1 MVLNLTKDMSAEVH
15 TLAQRVNNLQDEIKE
30 IKYIVSN
37 HVNTHHHHSPVLDN
51 SHGSSP
57 NINSTSVKLEKPPT
71 GPFSENKIIDRSVP
85 RPSSK
90 ELAKSLGGKVHS
102 LQFTSSLYVNLIER
116 AIGPSS
122 ESGLDYKAMVKEA
135 ILITKAVI
143 SSVKEEHNID
153 PDLRWSQV
161 DPTIKLNAYRK
172 LEDATEHLLPLKICS
187 EFWGAHVL
195 ISNFWLKRKKTKST
209 SNKTEIIKPEDD
221 SDNNSTNSKKKKSD
235 AYSITFLTNQ

>member
-1 MVLNLTKDMSAEVH
+1 MVLTLTKDMSEEIH
-15 TLAQRVNNLQDEIKE
+15 TLVQRVNNLQDEIKD
-30 IKYIVSN
+30 IKNIVSN
-37 HVNTHHHHSPVLDN
+37 HVHSHHIHTSE
-51 SHGSSP
+51 S
-57 NINSTSVKLEKPPT
+57 STSNALTSVELTKPPK
-71 GPFSENKIIDRSVP
+71 GPFPEHKTSDRSVP

-116 AIGPSS
+116 VIGPSS

-161 DPTIKLNAYRK
+161 DPTIKINAYRK

-195 ISNFWLKRKKTKST
+195 ISNFWLKRKKIKSST
-209 SNKTEIIKPEDD
+209 ANKNDKQDED
-221 SDNNSTNSKKKKSD
+221 SDNNSVNSNKKKKSD
-235 AYSITFLTNQ
+235 VYSITFLTNQ